1 MRQTLREIKSPSNT
15 PRALRWRARSV
26 LVDAFRRFVLPEIIS
41 RSTYGS
47 YRNYHAINV
56 DLCGSDGTGRVGAGY
71 YVWTIESVLRRAG
84 ERMDHLAQMA
94 ATAGAEV
101 GKERDRRTRTNFFP
115 RFSVPRR
122 KASGSNHLVIS
133 TRRSVEED
141 RAQRER
147 ERREAEYFAS
157 TTQSIQSP
165 HLFSDEEE
173 DPTDLGRPKSSL
185 QRRDIDLP
193 TNGDEDTDSIETD
206 TDGSSVH
213 TPSSGHEVF
222 IFPPPPLP
230 NKPGHQNVPPLV
242 PPKTATGAVRVVPPT
257 PVQAKPPS
265 ATLIPECPPPGSL
278 SPTEMAEYKS
288 LSRLTGKLQY
298 LLIGARA
305 RATQAASEAK
315 QREVVLEVRSRRRAW
330 LNRSL
335 GSVSHT
341 NGNTC
346 YGYVATCTMS
356 APYMSSTLAKC
367 MWTAEDWEYAPDV
380 CVGDGDEVLF
390 QDRTRPCASDDEQ
403 VGFGYQLRR
412 MESERRAKRGEP
424 KLFPVTEEEEEDDFI
439 PVQGDEE
446 ALMGKR
452 MREEDGLRELELGV
466 AGLGL
471 DLEAG
476 EMAWIED
483 EGGGCKTNPGVV
495 KTGIE
500 LDRPKIRKRTS
511 SMYEQ
516 KSPFG
521 RSQNQQFSQA
531 EQKMTL
537 YESSRQP
544 GLTTSSL
551 LCQPLTTSAKP
562 QIVFVP
568 PPADKTMICESF
580 VGEIKDSGEFTLSMD
595 LPPPRVA
602 RNPLSAFGHLPATP
616 TLPIQS
622 PSPQSPKQL
631 QFAIVPDAR

>member
-1 MRQTLREIKSPSNT
+1 MRQTLREIKTPSNT

-84 ERMDHLAQMA
+84 ERMDNLARMA

-101 GKERDRRTRTNFFP
+101 GRERDRRARSNFFP

-122 KASGSNHLVIS
+122 KTSGSNHLVIS
-133 TRRSVEED
+133 TRRSAEED
-141 RAQRER
+141 RAQQER
-147 ERREAEYFAS
+147 DRREAEYFAS
-157 TTQSIQSP
+157 TTQSVQSP

-173 DPTDLGRPKSSL
+173 DTTDLGRPKSSS
-185 QRRDIDLP
+185 QR
-193 TNGDEDTDSIETD
+193 TNGGEDTDSIETD

-213 TPSSGHEVF
+213 TPSSGHDTFVF
-222 IFPPPPLP
+222 LPPPS
-230 NKPGHQNVPPLV
+230 KPGNQNMPPLV
-242 PPKTATGAVRVVPPT
+242 PPKSTRGAVRVVSPT
-257 PVQAKPPS
+257 PVQAEPPS
-265 ATLIPECPPPGSL
+265 ATLIPECPLPGSL
-278 SPTEMAEYKS
+278 PPTEMAEYKS

-305 RATQAASEAK
+305 RATQAESEAK

-335 GSVSHT
+335 RSVPPLT
-341 NGNTC
+341 DANGNTC
-346 YGYVATCTMS
+346 YGYIATCTMS
-356 APYMSSTLAKC
+356 APYMSSALAKS

-380 CVGDGDEVLF
+380 CVDEVIF
-390 QDRTRPCASDDEQ
+390 QERTRPCASDDAEQ

-412 MESERRAKRGEP
+412 MGSERRAKRGEP
-424 KLFPVTEEEEEDDFI
+424 KLFPVTEEEEEDFI

-483 EGGGCKTNPGVV
+483 EGGGCKTNPGVL

-500 LDRPKIRKRTS
+500 LDRPKVRKRTN

-521 RSQNQQFSQA
+521 RSQNQPFSQT

-537 YESSRQP
+537 YDSSQRP

-551 LCQPLTTSAKP
+551 LFQPLKTSAPKDSQKLKP

-568 PPADKTMICESF
+568 PVDKTMICESF

-602 RNPLSAFGHLPATP
+602 RNPPSVYGHLPTS
-616 TLPIQS
+616 LPIQS
-622 PSPQSPKQL
+622 PSSQSPKQL

>member
-1 MRQTLREIKSPSNT
+1 MRQTLKQIKSPWNS

-56 DLCGSDGTGRVGAGY
+56 DFCGPDGTGRVGAGY

-84 ERMDHLAQMA
+84 ERMDNLAQMA
-94 ATAGAEV
+94 AVAAAEA
-101 GKERDRRTRTNFFP
+101 GKERDRKTRSNFFP

-122 KASGSNHLVIS
+122 KASGPNHLVIS
-133 TRRSVEED
+133 TRRSAEED

-147 ERREAEYFAS
+147 DRREAEYFAA
-157 TTQSIQSP
+157 TTQSVQSP

-173 DPTDLGRPKSSL
+173 DVTDLVRPKSSL
-185 QRRDIDLP
+185 QCRDNDP
-193 TNGDEDTDSIETD
+193 TTNGDEDADSIETD

-213 TPSSGHEVF
+213 TPSSGHETF
-222 IFPPPPLP
+222 IFPPPS
-230 NKPGHQNVPPLV
+230 KPGNQNMPPLL
-242 PPKTATGAVRVVPPT
+242 PPKGAVRVESPT
-257 PVQAKPPS
+257 PVAAKPPS
-265 ATLIPECPPPGSL
+265 ATLIPEGPPPGSL
-278 SPTEMAEYKS
+278 PPTEMAEYKS

-305 RATQAASEAK
+305 RAAQAESEAQ

-335 GSVSHT
+335 GPVSPST
-341 NGNTC
+341 DANGNTC
-346 YGYVATCTMS
+346 YGYIATCTMS
-356 APYMSSTLAKC
+356 APYRSSTLAKC
-367 MWTAEDWEYAPDV
+367 MWTAEDWEYAPD
-380 CVGDGDEVLF
+380 DGDEAIF
-390 QDRTRPCASDDEQ
+390 QERTRSFASDDVEQ

-412 MESERRAKRGEP
+412 MGSERRAKRGEP
-424 KLFPVTEEEEEDDFI
+424 KLFPVTEEEEEEDFI
-439 PVQGDEE
+439 PEQGDEE
-446 ALMGKR
+446 ALMGTR
-452 MREEDGLRELELGV
+452 MKEEDGLRELELGV

-483 EGGGCKTNPGVV
+483 EGGGSKTNTSLV

-500 LDRPKIRKRTS
+500 PDRPKVRKRTS

-521 RSQNQQFSQA
+521 RSQTQHFSQT
-531 EQKMTL
+531 EQKMTF
-537 YESSRQP
+537 YDSSQP

-551 LCQPLTTSAKP
+551 LCQPLTKP

-568 PPADKTMICESF
+568 PPICESF

-602 RNPLSAFGHLPATP
+602 RNPPSVFGHLPATP
-616 TLPIQS
+616 
-622 PSPQSPKQL
+622 SPQPSSPKQL
-631 QFAIVPDAR
+631 QFTIVPDAR